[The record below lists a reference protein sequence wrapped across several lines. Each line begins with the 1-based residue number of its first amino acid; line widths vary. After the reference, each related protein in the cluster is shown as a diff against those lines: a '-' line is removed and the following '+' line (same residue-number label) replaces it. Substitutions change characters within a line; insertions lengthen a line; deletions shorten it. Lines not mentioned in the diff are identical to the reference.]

1 MSFLKIAK
9 ETIIKMYICYFE
21 KTNDDWD
28 IFYILVCW
36 KKLWGVKWALT
47 IKGNNCTF
55 LDIK

>member
-36 KKLWGVKWALT
+36 KKLWGV
-47 IKGNNCTF
+47 
-55 LDIK
+55 